1 MGWIHD
7 RHMKQGGSIGGN
19 PKKCRETSR
28 YPLRKIVA
36 VTRHQRTIFEPNAVT
51 FDCGH
56 EGYSYGTYR
65 GRCKKCPP
73 KIAEPGDR
81 RKE

>member
-1 MGWIHD
+1 MGWISD

-19 PKKCRETSR
+19 ATKCKETCR
-28 YPLRKIVA
+28 YPLRKIVG
-36 VTRHQRTIFEPNAVT
+36 VIRHQESIFEPNTVK

-56 EGYSYGTYR
+56 EGWSYGAYK

-73 KIAEPGDR
+73 R
-81 RKE
+81 T